1 MGDDIQMCLNSE
13 GPSGRAG
20 PHLTRRPQ
28 WTLLLCD
35 LRQSVS
41 CLGPQS
47 PQLPALGGS
56 AGQVK
61 IGRNWGSAVT
71 RCSMRPTVRQLSST
85 PVGPASPPQGRGV
98 CRSWKERGRPHY
110 LASERTVPASQP
122 PAGSVPPSAV
132 DTMSGE
138 GELGEEGCGGETE
151 AWGGKDDRAMYICAP

>member
-1 MGDDIQMCLNSE
+1 MSGAAVSSTACLR
-13 GPSGRAG
+13 GIGRAG
-20 PHLTRRPQ
+20 ENREE
-28 WTLLLCD
+28 
-35 LRQSVS
+35 
-41 CLGPQS
+41 LGECSDQVQHETNCKAA
-47 PQLPALGGS
+47 QLY
-56 AGQVK
+56 
-61 IGRNWGSAVT
+61 
-71 RCSMRPTVRQLSST
+71 